1 MAKTYLERI
10 HETQKE
16 IDKLT
21 AEYEAIE
28 AAYNATV
35 STYKLRMGDPRMIA
49 LQTQVNEEFSVI
61 NDQLDKLKHDLKYWI
76 GCYEKSLE
84 VILEDY
90 QSPLDTER
98 ILDRVTRNGYITVIK
113 F

>member
-21 AEYEAIE
+21 AELKAIE
-28 AAYNATV
+28 AAYSTTV
-35 STYKLRMGDPRMIA
+35 GMYKDR
-49 LQTQVNEEFSVI
+49 
-61 NDQLDKLKHDLKYWI
+61 LDELKHDLKHWI

-84 VILEDY
+84 PTLDDY

-98 ILDRVTRNGYITVIK
+98 ILDRVTRNGYITAIK

>member
-10 HETQKE
+10 HETQNE

-21 AEYEAIE
+21 AELKDIE
-28 AAYNATV
+28 AAY
-35 STYKLRMGDPRMIA
+35 STTISIYK
-49 LQTQVNEEFSVI
+49 
-61 NDQLDKLKHDLKYWI
+61 DQLDELKHDLKYWI

-84 VILEDY
+84 PTLDDY
-90 QSPLDTER
+90 QSSLDTER
-98 ILDRVTRNGYITVIK
+98 ILDKVARNGYVTVIK